1 MAALWR
7 DNYGFRVCGALWL
20 VQWDPLEDRRH
31 APSSRWN
38 LLVMCRRKMWS
49 SPRAAGWITS
59 CTVSPRFYQMYS
71 FLWLAWDHSTTR
83 PAKKRLCP
91 IPRVSRQAL
100 WAPAGWETLW
110 SCISGIWA
118 MESIWGVSWSQL
130 QTQIV
135 REQDF
140 NIVEPMH
147 LKQKTDH
154 RQQEKYATEYF
165 WI

>member
-49 SPRAAGWITS
+49 LPRAAGWITS
-59 CTVSPRFYQMYS
+59 RTVSPRFYQMYS

-91 IPRVSRQAL
+91 DTESLP
-100 WAPAGWETLW
+100 
-110 SCISGIWA
+110 SGPLGPCW
-118 MESIWGVSWSQL
+118 M
-130 QTQIV
+130 
-135 REQDF
+135 R
-140 NIVEPMH
+140 NIVKRHFRH
-147 LKQKTDH
+147 LGDG
-154 RQQEKYATEYF
+154 EYLGCELVSAADADCERTRLHKVELKPHTN
-165 WI
+165 IHSQIL